1 MEIHEQG
8 QRHVNQAKDSNHP
21 SNQFTKTDNNS
32 FKIWSHGKNDTSDGV
47 HSMNNKPKNCKIG
60 QWKTCYVQYRAYP
73 LHTFCGMLMSQN
85 NKKCTENYNTIN
97 IIRDIILNTS
107 YRK

>member
-1 MEIHEQG
+1 ME
-8 QRHVNQAKDSNHP
+8 
-21 SNQFTKTDNNS
+21 
-32 FKIWSHGKNDTSDGV
+32 
-47 HSMNNKPKNCKIG
+47 
-60 QWKTCYVQYRAYP
+60 TCYVQYRAYP
-73 LHTFCGMLMSQN
+73 LQTFCGMLMSQN